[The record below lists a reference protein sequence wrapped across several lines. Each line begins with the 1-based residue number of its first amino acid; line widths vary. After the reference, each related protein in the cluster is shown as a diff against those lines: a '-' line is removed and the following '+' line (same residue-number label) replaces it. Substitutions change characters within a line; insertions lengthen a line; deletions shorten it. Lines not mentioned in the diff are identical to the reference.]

1 MSPDAYR
8 QQLLAPLRRGAA
20 PRLGELP
27 ARIWFRPE
35 AREKPVGLK
44 DLYDAGVRSGHGAS
58 REYLEARVASVD
70 GELAEARARLMQTR
84 DTLANQLTRVEA
96 ELADARRTYDRHER
110 EFQQAVDGWRNRVRE
125 LEGSTFWRMT
135 SPLRAVAHRGKAAM
149 RYALAL
155 PTHARLLKPRLATA
169 RQIAK
174 DEGTVELLRRI
185 RSKVAARARPL
196 GLTPR
201 PGLEGAIRPLHVASS
216 DKPRVSVIVPTYGED
231 LHTFTCL
238 KALAGE
244 ASRVALEVIVM
255 DDCAPQ
261 PAAEALRQVTGVR
274 FERNATNL
282 GFVGNCNRGAALARG
297 DYLLI
302 LNNDA
307 VLGAG
312 ALEALLDVFA
322 RFPRAGAA
330 GAKLVYPDGR
340 LQEAGAIVWRDG
352 SAWNDGRG
360 DDPERP
366 EYNYLREADYCS
378 AACLLVPKALFDEL
392 GGFDERYS
400 PAYCED
406 VDLCFRL
413 REEGRKV
420 YYQPAAEVVH
430 FEGASHGTD
439 LAHGIKRHQVE
450 NQARFA
456 ERWSEALASHR
467 VNGALPRL
475 ERDRAARRRI
485 LLIEACM
492 LTPDQDAGS
501 VRTWRL
507 IKVMQEMGSKVT
519 FVAANL
525 EQREPYHAQ
534 LQQEGV
540 EVLYAPYVRSIE
552 ELVKERGAE
561 FDIIILA
568 RYYIAGR
575 YIDAV
580 RRHAPRALL
589 VFDTIDLHYL
599 RNRRLA
605 HLEKNA
611 SLAQGAEA
619 IYRHEIDCIQR
630 CDVTWVVSEIER
642 DILAREVPRAC
653 VLVQTMIHA
662 PAPPRAGFA
671 EREGLL
677 FLGGFRHPPNVDAAR
692 YLAREIV
699 PRLRQR
705 LPDVTTYVVGANAP
719 KAVLELAAPGL
730 EVVGFV
736 PDLAPWFERCRAS
749 VSPLRYGAG
758 IKGKVNHAMSHGL
771 PVVATHASIE
781 GMHLAEGEEVLV
793 ADDPDVFVDAV
804 VRLYGDE
811 ALWKRLSCAGIA
823 NVERHF
829 SAQVA
834 ARGLERL
841 FEIAERRV
849 AATTPRPRVT
859 SAGPAG

>member
-8 QQLLAPLRRGAA
+8 QQLLAPLKRGGAGARR
-20 PRLGELP
+20 ELP
-27 ARIWFRPE
+27 ARIWFKPE
-35 AREKPVGLK
+35 ALEKHASLME
-44 DLYDAGVRSGHGAS
+44 LYDAGVRTGHIPS
-58 REYLEARVASVD
+58 RDHLAARIAHFEAAH
-70 GELAEARARLMQTR
+70 GELAARLVQTR
-84 DTLANQLTRVEA
+84 DSLSNQLTRAEA
-96 ELADARRTYDRHER
+96 ELADARRTFDRNER
-110 EFQQAVDGWRNRVRE
+110 ELQQTADGWRNRVRE
-125 LEGSTFWRMT
+125 LEQSTFWRLT
-135 SPLRAVAHRGKAAM
+135 TPLRALTHRGKAAM
-149 RYALAL
+149 RYARGL
-155 PTHARLLKPRLATA
+155 PAQARLLKPRLATA

-174 DEGTVELLRRI
+174 DEGAVELLRRI
-185 RSKVAARARPL
+185 RSKTASRPRPP

-201 PGLEGAIRPLHVASS
+201 PGLEEAIHALHVNSS
-216 DKPRVSVIVPTYGED
+216 EAPRVSVIVPTYGQD

-244 ASRVALEVIVM
+244 AASVPLEVIVM

-261 PAAEALRQVTGVR
+261 PAAKALAAVTGVR
-274 FERNATNL
+274 FERNAENL
-282 GFVGNCNRGAALARG
+282 GFLRNCNRGASLARG

-307 VLGAG
+307 IVGAG
-312 ALEALLDVFA
+312 TIETLLDVFA

-330 GAKLVYPDGR
+330 GAKLVYSDGR

-366 EYNYLREADYCS
+366 EYNYLRESDYCS
-378 AACLLVPKALFDEL
+378 AACLMVPKALFVEL

-406 VDLCFRL
+406 VDLCFRI
-413 REEGRKV
+413 RAAGRKV

-430 FEGASHGTD
+430 FEGASHGSD
-439 LAHGIKRHQVE
+439 LGQGVKRHQVE
-450 NQARFA
+450 NMERFA
-456 ERWSEALASHR
+456 ERWRPALASHR
-467 VNGALPRL
+467 LNGTLPRL
-475 ERDRAARRRI
+475 ERDRAASRRV
-485 LLIEACM
+485 LFIEACM

-507 IKVMQEMGSKVT
+507 IQAMREMGCKVT
-519 FVAANL
+519 FTAANL
-525 EQREPYHAQ
+525 EQREPYSSQ

-540 EVLYAPYVRSIE
+540 EVLYAPYARSVE

-568 RYYIAGR
+568 RYYIASR

-605 HLEKNA
+605 QLEKNA

-630 CDVTWVVSEIER
+630 CDVTWVVSEVER
-642 DILAREVPRAC
+642 DILARDVPRAC
-653 VLVQTMIHA
+653 VLMQTMIHTAA
-662 PAPPRAGFA
+662 PARARFA

-692 YLAREIV
+692 WLAREIV
-699 PRLRQR
+699 PRLRER
-705 LPDVTTYVVGANAP
+705 LPGVTTYLVGANAP
-719 KAVLELAAPGL
+719 RAVLELAAPGL
-730 EVVGFV
+730 EIVGFV
-736 PDLAPWFERCRAS
+736 PDLAPWFERCRIS
-749 VSPLRYGAG
+749 ISPLRYGAG

-771 PVVATHASIE
+771 PVVATRASIE
-781 GMHLAEGEEVLV
+781 GMHLVEGEEVLV
-793 ADDPDVFVDAV
+793 ADEPDAFVEAI

-811 ALWKRLSCAGIA
+811 ALWERLSAAGSA
-823 NVERHF
+823 NVERYF
-829 SAQVA
+829 STDVA
-834 ARGLERL
+834 RRGLAKL
-841 FEIAERRV
+841 FEIAERRGV
-849 AATTPRPRVT
+849 LGAAREPT
-859 SAGPAG
+859 SAIPAG

>member
-1 MSPDAYR
+1 MTISPDAYR
-8 QQLLAPLRRGAA
+8 QQLLAPLKRGAA
-20 PRLGELP
+20 AAPRELP

-35 AREKPVGLK
+35 TLERHASLME
-44 DLYDAGVRSGHGAS
+44 LYDAGVRSGHAPS
-58 REYLEARVASVD
+58 RDHLAARIAHFEAAHRD
-70 GELAEARARLMQTR
+70 LAARLVQTR
-84 DTLANQLTRVEA
+84 DALSNQLTRAEA
-96 ELADARRTYDRHER
+96 ELADARRTFDRHER
-110 EFQQAVDGWRNRVRE
+110 ELQQTADGWRNRVRE
-125 LEGSTFWRMT
+125 LEQSTFWRLT
-135 SPLRAVAHRGKAAM
+135 APLRKFAHRGKAAL
-149 RYALAL
+149 RYARAL
-155 PTHARLLKPRLATA
+155 PAHARLLQPRLATA

-174 DEGTVELLRRI
+174 DEGAVELLRRI
-185 RSKVAARARPL
+185 RSKAASRPRPP
-196 GLTPR
+196 GLIPR
-201 PGLEGAIRPLHVASS
+201 PGLEEAIHALHVPSS
-216 DKPRVSVIVPTYGED
+216 EAPRVSVIVPTYGED

-244 ASRVALEVIVM
+244 AAAVPLEVIVM
-255 DDCAPQ
+255 DDCAPR
-261 PAAEALRQVTGVR
+261 PAAEALAPVTGVR
-274 FERNATNL
+274 FERNAENL
-282 GFVGNCNRGAALARG
+282 GFLRNVNRGASLARG
-297 DYLLI
+297 EYLLI

-307 VLGAG
+307 VVGAG
-312 ALEALLDVFA
+312 AIEALLDVFERA
-322 RFPRAGAA
+322 PGAGAV

-366 EYNYLREADYCS
+366 EFNYLREADYCS
-378 AACLLVPKALFDEL
+378 AACLMVQRSLFDVL
-392 GGFDERYS
+392 GGFDERYT
-400 PAYCED
+400 PAYGED
-406 VDLCFRL
+406 VDLCFRI
-413 REEGRKV
+413 REAGGKV

-439 LAHGIKRHQVE
+439 LGQGVKRHQVE
-450 NQARFA
+450 NMARFA
-456 ERWSEALASHR
+456 ERWRPALASHR
-467 VNGALPRL
+467 LNGTLPRL
-475 ERDRAARRRI
+475 ERDRAAQRRV
-485 LLIEACM
+485 LFIEACM

-507 IKVMQEMGSKVT
+507 IQAMREMGCKVT
-519 FVAANL
+519 FTAANL
-525 EQREPYHAQ
+525 EQREPYCAQ

-540 EVLYAPYVRSIE
+540 EVLYAPYVRSVE

-568 RYYIAGR
+568 RYYIASR

-605 HLEKNA
+605 QLEKNA

-630 CDVTWVVSEIER
+630 CDVTWVVSEVER
-642 DILAREVPRAC
+642 DILARDVPRAC
-653 VLVQTMIHA
+653 VLVQTMIHT
-662 PAPPRAGFA
+662 PAAARARFA

-692 YLAREIV
+692 WLAREIV
-699 PRLRQR
+699 PRLRER
-705 LPDVTTYVVGANAP
+705 LADVTTYLVGANAP
-719 KAVLELAAPGL
+719 RAVLELAAPGL

-736 PDLAPWFERCRAS
+736 PDVAPWFERCRIS
-749 VSPLRYGAG
+749 ISPLRYGAG

-771 PVVATHASIE
+771 PVVATRASIE
-781 GMHLAEGEEVLV
+781 GMHLVEGEEVLV
-793 ADDPDVFVDAV
+793 ADEPDAFVDAI

-811 ALWKRLSCAGIA
+811 ALWERLSAAGVA

-829 SAQVA
+829 SAKVA
-834 ARGLERL
+834 ARGLAKI
-841 FEIAERRV
+841 FEIAERRAP
-849 AATTPRPRVT
+849 AARAT
-859 SAGPAG
+859 SAIPAG

>member
-8 QQLLAPLRRGAA
+8 QQLLSPLRRGAEA
-20 PRLGELP
+20 PRRELP

-35 AREKPVGLK
+35 MREKRVSLQ
-44 DLYDAGVRSGHGAS
+44 DLYDAGVRSGHGPS
-58 REYLEARVASVD
+58 RGCLETRIARFDA
-70 GELAEARARLMQTR
+70 ELTEANAHLAHTR
-84 DTLANQLTRVEA
+84 EALTNQLTRVEA

-110 EFQQAVDGWRNRVRE
+110 EFQQAVDGWRARVRE
-125 LEGSTFWRMT
+125 LESSTFWRMT
-135 SPLRAVAHRGKAAM
+135 LPLRALAHRGKLAM
-149 RYALAL
+149 RYARAL
-155 PTHARLLKPRLATA
+155 PTRARLLKPRLATA

-174 DEGTVELLRRI
+174 DEGAVELLRRI
-185 RSKVAARARPL
+185 RSKAAARPRPL

-201 PGLEGAIRPLHVASS
+201 PGLESAIRPLRVPSS
-216 DKPRVSVIVPTYGED
+216 ERPRVSVIVPTYGED
-231 LHTFTCL
+231 LHTFTCI
-238 KALAGE
+238 KALAAE
-244 ASRVALEVIVM
+244 AARVPLEVIVM

-261 PAAEALRQVTGVR
+261 SAAEVLREVTGVR
-274 FERNATNL
+274 FERNDANL
-282 GFVGNCNRGAALARG
+282 GFLRNCNRGAALARG
-297 DYLLI
+297 EYLLI

-307 VLGAG
+307 VVGAG

-366 EYNYLREADYCS
+366 ECNYLREADYCS

-413 REEGRKV
+413 REAGRKV

-439 LAHGIKRHQVE
+439 LGQGIKRHQVE

-456 ERWSEALASHR
+456 ERWQHALAAHR

-475 ERDRAARRRI
+475 ERDRHARRRI
-485 LLIEACM
+485 LIIEACM

-507 IKVMQEMGSKVT
+507 IKVMQEMGCKVT

-552 ELVKERGAE
+552 ELLKERGAE
-561 FDIIILA
+561 FDIVILA
-568 RYYIAGR
+568 RYYIASR

-605 HLEKNA
+605 QLEKNA

-619 IYRHEIDCIQR
+619 IYRHEVDCIQR
-630 CDVTWVVSEIER
+630 CDVTWVVSEVER

-653 VLVQTMIHA
+653 VLVQTMIHPPA
-662 PAPPRAGFA
+662 PARAGFA

-692 YLAREIV
+692 HLAREIV
-699 PRLRQR
+699 PRLRKR
-705 LPDVTTYVVGANAP
+705 LPGVTTYLVGSNAP
-719 KAVLELAAPGL
+719 KTVLELASPGL
-730 EVVGFV
+730 DVVGFV
-736 PDLAPWFERCRAS
+736 PDLAPWFERCRVS

-771 PVVATHASIE
+771 PVVAT
-781 GMHLAEGEEVLV
+781 VLV
-793 ADDPDVFVDAV
+793 ADDADAFVDAV
-804 VRLYGDE
+804 VRLYGDA
-811 ALWKRLSCAGIA
+811 ALWNRLSAAGIA

-829 SAQVA
+829 STEVA

-841 FEIAERRV
+841 FEIAERRGA
-849 AATTPRPRVT
+849 AATPGRRVI
-859 SAGPAG
+859 SASPAG